1 MPCVPAQTVSSY
13 MAMRVVARFSLKRSA
28 LTVAM
33 PVIIPSPGARRR
45 RNSSD
50 MIMWRAGSTNSP
62 ISNQDPASII
72 SARHSR
78 WVILPL
84 AWRLS
89 THSLRFSSAPIA
101 CSSKNSCSRS
111 GM

>member
-1 MPCVPAQTVSSY
+1 
-13 MAMRVVARFSLKRSA
+13 
-28 LTVAM
+28 
-33 PVIIPSPGARRR
+33 
-45 RNSSD
+45 
-50 MIMWRAGSTNSP
+50 MIMWRAGSTSSP
-62 ISNQDPASII
+62 ISNHDPSSII
-72 SARHSR
+72 STRHSR

-111 GM
+111 GMWSRSISTFSSTIAAPTSASSMKAMGWPS